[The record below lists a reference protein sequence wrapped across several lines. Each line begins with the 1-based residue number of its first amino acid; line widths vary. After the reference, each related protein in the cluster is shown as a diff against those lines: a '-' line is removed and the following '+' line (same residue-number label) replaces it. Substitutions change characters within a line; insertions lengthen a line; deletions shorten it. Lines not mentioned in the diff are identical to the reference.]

1 MSDAR
6 SENIAN
12 PTECFESYRSKE
24 TAGQSDGARREA
36 TAIRD
41 AATDAIAR
49 RAQNPEEIAGTR
61 IGKAHM
67 TAAGI
72 PAILKT
78 FEFGFGEM
86 GPVRTAET
94 LTRINQRDG
103 FDCQSCAW
111 GNPDHRKVFEFCENG
126 AKALAD
132 EATRKRITREFFAEH
147 SVLEMAEKSD
157 YWLNQRGRLTEPMII
172 SAGRR
177 TLRTHFVGRGIS
189 TRVGRVESAGVT
201 GRSGLLHFR
210 KDDKRTG
217 LYASVVR
224 AGNLEPITFQ
234 IVRICATNRPAS
246 G

>member
-6 SENIAN
+6 SENTAN
-12 PTECFESYRSKE
+12 PTESFESYRSKE
-24 TAGQSDGARREA
+24 AAEQSDGARREA
-36 TAIRD
+36 TAMRD
-41 AATDAIAR
+41 AASDAIAR
-49 RAQNPEEIAGTR
+49 RAQNPAEIAGTR

-94 LTRINQRDG
+94 LTRINQWDG

-132 EATRKRITREFFAEH
+132 EATKKRITREFFAQH
-147 SVLEMAEKSD
+147 SVLELAQKSD
-157 YWLNQRGRLTEPMII
+157 YWLNQQGRLTEPMIL
-172 SAGRR
+172 RR
-177 TLRTHFVGRGIS
+177 GSEH
-189 TRVGRVESAGVT
+189 
-201 GRSGLLHFR
+201 
-210 KDDKRTG
+210 
-217 LYASVVR
+217 Y
-224 AGNLEPITFQ
+224 EPISWDAAFK
-234 IVRICATNRPAS
+234 S
-246 G
+246 